1 MLQPLKDKAGNT
13 DAELLGLYR
22 KTGRSE
28 HLGRLY
34 DRYIP
39 LVYGLCLKYL
49 RSAEQAEDAVMQ
61 LFEILLDK
69 VGRYEIREF
78 RTWVYS
84 VAKNH
89 CLQQLRA
96 QKREMPTDF
105 STVVVES
112 DTMEDLWDKQRDEVR
127 FSALERCMDKLP
139 APQKASVRLFYL
151 DEMSYA
157 EVSDRTGYQ
166 LKSVKSYIQ
175 NGKRNLKICLEK
187 EGTTA

>member
-1 MLQPLKDKAGNT
+1 MLLPLKDKAGKT
-13 DAELLGLYR
+13 DAELLDLYR
-22 KTGRSE
+22 RSGRSE
-28 HLGRLY
+28 HFGQLY

-49 RSAEQAEDAVMQ
+49 KSVERAEDAVMQ
-61 LFEILLDK
+61 LFEILSNK

-96 QKREMPTDF
+96 EGREIPTDF

-112 DTMEDLWDKQRDEVR
+112 DGMDDLLNKQQDEIR
-127 FSALERCMDKLP
+127 FSALEKCLEKLP
-139 APQKASVRLFYL
+139 EPQKLSVRLFYL
-151 DEMSYA
+151 DERSYVEVA
-157 EVSDRTGYQ
+157 EQTGYQ

-187 EGTTA
+187 EGASA